1 MEGLLLEAL
10 VAERLEDLER
20 RIVAMGLRGKISRRR
35 NPPRKGR

>member
-20 RIVAMGLRGKISRRR
+20 RTVAMGLRGKVSRLRR
-35 NPPRKGR
+35 SSRKWR

>member
-20 RIVAMGLRGKISRRR
+20 RTVAAALRGKVSRRR
-35 NPPRKGR
+35 HAVRKWR